1 MTLLE
6 IVILA
11 HRCRSMH
18 HYIAFDALQLLDGP
32 NAADWK
38 ALLLKHHQKLLKGAK
53 APDTKFKDF
62 KNHVLH
68 VEEGEWGGARDA
80 AMEWYGHAVDALRS
94 QKWGDAAY
102 ALGVLTHYYA
112 DPIQPFHTAQS
123 EEESTMH
130 RALEWSLVKSRDTLK
145 ALIDLRGYPV
155 VSGGPA
161 SGFVA
166 DMVLAGARYSNP
178 HYQTVI
184 DHYNLEAGV
193 KDPRA
198 GLDQRLLDIFADL
211 LAYATS
217 GVATLFQRAFAEA
230 EIVPPKTD
238 LDLPGYLAALD
249 IPIRKLTRRIEDR
262 KDRMQVEAM
271 YDELQRT
278 GKVLKT
284 LPDDDRAIRKLH
296 CEQVLRRPIAELD
309 FQALEPIGSAH
320 VPLEAHPEPVR
331 YVLKIVP
338 EPVAPS
344 TPNAESTLQTETHLF
359 EAASTV
365 VPLVTEPAI
374 DTEAPTE
381 VEEPVNFVPADA
393 VLASIEAEQ
402 AAKETSAPEAV
413 KAEPQ
418 TEEVAAEPEEEVT
431 VETDAEIEAE
441 PAATTEVQ
449 ATDDTEDKVI
459 DAAAEAPAP
468 EVAEQEAELET
479 AEAIALPKV
488 AEPVEETKTEKAVEA
503 EDEPERERLSVLSPV
518 VEAPS
523 IGPKTASRLEQVNI
537 HTIGD
542 LLEANPEET
551 ASALSVRY
559 ITKKTLTDWQDQTR
573 LMLDAP
579 GLRVLDSQI
588 LVGAGIRSAD
598 DLAKSSAKSVLEAAT
613 NFLDTPGGARVLWG
627 ADNTVGEQEVK
638 QWIDCAKSVR
648 T

>member
-11 HRCRSMH
+11 HRCRSTH
-18 HYIAFDALQLLDGP
+18 HYIAFDALQILDGP
-32 NAADWK
+32 DAANWK
-38 ALLLKHHQKLLKGAK
+38 ALLLKHHQKLLDGAK

-80 AMEWYGHAVDALRS
+80 AMEWYGKSVEALRA

-123 EEESTMH
+123 EEESAMH
-130 RALEWSLVKSRDTLK
+130 RALEWSIVKSRDTLK

-155 VSGGPA
+155 VSGGPT

-178 HYQTVI
+178 HYQTLI

-193 KDPRA
+193 KDPQA

-211 LAYATS
+211 IAYATS

-230 EIVPPKTD
+230 QVAPPETD

-249 IPIRKLTRRIEDR
+249 NPIRKLTRRIQDRHDR
-262 KDRMQVEAM
+262 KQVEAM
-271 YDELQRT
+271 YAELQKT

-284 LPDDDRAIRKLH
+284 LPADDRAIRKLH
-296 CEQVLRRPIAELD
+296 CEQVLRRPVSEID

-320 VPLEAHPEPVR
+320 VPLDTHPKPVR
-331 YVLKIVP
+331 YVLKVVP
-338 EPVAPS
+338 EPIEQKVEDP
-344 TPNAESTLQTETHLF
+344 ESEKDTQKKARTETIKPDPHLF
-359 EAASTV
+359 DAKPAKAPIAPVVEVTKERDTAEAPQSDEAAKT
-365 VPLVTEPAI
+365 PAL
-374 DTEAPTE
+374 
-381 VEEPVNFVPADA
+381 VPADA
-393 VLASIEAEQ
+393 VLASLEAEQ
-402 AAKETSAPEAV
+402 AAQEAVETKQKAENAKPEPVATKAPEKTIAPP
-413 KAEPQ
+413 KN
-418 TEEVAAEPEEEVT
+418 AAP
-431 VETDAEIEAE
+431 E
-441 PAATTEVQ
+441 PATLEEPKPVK
-449 ATDDTEDKVI
+449 EERV
-459 DAAAEAPAP
+459 
-468 EVAEQEAELET
+468 VAEQ
-479 AEAIALPKV
+479 PKV
-488 AEPVEETKTEKAVEA
+488 ESKDKPSEA
-503 EDEPERERLSVLSPV
+503 ANDDASDAASVDDKLSTNSPV
-518 VEAPS
+518 VDAPS
-523 IGPKTASRLEQVNI
+523 IGPKTASRLEAVNI

-542 LLEANPEET
+542 LLNADPEET
-551 ASALSVRY
+551 ATALSVRY

-588 LVGAGIRSAD
+588 LVGAGIRSAE
-598 DLAKSSAKSVLEAAT
+598 DLAKSSAKTVLEAAT

-627 ADNTVGEQEVK
+627 ADNTVDEKEVR

-648 T
+648 N

>member
-18 HYIAFDALQLLDGP
+18 HYIAFDALQILDGP
-32 NAADWK
+32 GAAEWK

-53 APDTKFKDF
+53 APDNKFKDF

-94 QKWGDAAY
+94 EKWGDAAY

-130 RALEWSLVKSRDTLK
+130 RALEWSLVQSRDTLK

-217 GVATLFQRAFAEA
+217 GVATLFQRTFAEA
-230 EIVPPKTD
+230 EVAPPETD

-249 IPIRKLTRRIEDR
+249 IPVRKLTRRIADR

-284 LPDDDRAIRKLH
+284 LPDDDRAIRRLH
-296 CEQVLRRPIAELD
+296 CEQVLRRPITELD

-320 VPLEAHPEPVR
+320 VPLEKHPEPVR
-331 YVLKIVP
+331 YVLKVVP
-338 EPVAPS
+338 EPIATS
-344 TPNAESTLQTETHLF
+344 TKHAGSQSRTETPDAHLF
-359 EAASTV
+359 ETSANVIPIVSEPEIEAEDAA
-365 VPLVTEPAI
+365 
-374 DTEAPTE
+374 E
-381 VEEPVNFVPADA
+381 VEEPTNFVPADA

-402 AAKETSAPEAV
+402 AAKDVVIEVEAANSPKDEITTETEAAPDTVEMTPDVAAAAPAPDPENEPVKPETVAPAATIKAAEPIKAVKKETSAE
-413 KAEPQ
+413 K
-418 TEEVAAEPEEEVT
+418 
-431 VETDAEIEAE
+431 
-441 PAATTEVQ
+441 PA
-449 ATDDTEDKVI
+449 
-459 DAAAEAPAP
+459 
-468 EVAEQEAELET
+468 
-479 AEAIALPKV
+479 
-488 AEPVEETKTEKAVEA
+488 
-503 EDEPERERLSVLSPV
+503 EPERERLSLHSSV

-537 HTIGD
+537 QTIGD
-542 LLEANPEET
+542 LLDANPEET

-573 LMLDAP
+573 LMLEAP

-588 LVGAGIRSAD
+588 LVGAGIRNAD

-627 ADNTVGEQEVK
+627 ADNTVGEREVK

>member
-18 HYIAFDALQLLDGP
+18 HYIAFDALQILDGP
-32 NAADWK
+32 GAAEWK

-80 AMEWYGHAVDALRS
+80 AMEWYGHAVEALRS
-94 QKWGDAAY
+94 KKWGDAAY

-230 EIVPPKTD
+230 KVAPPETD

-249 IPIRKLTRRIEDR
+249 IPIRKLTRRIADR
-262 KDRMQVEAM
+262 KDRLQVEAM

-284 LPDDDRAIRKLH
+284 LPDDDRAIRRLH

-320 VPLEAHPEPVR
+320 VPLEKHPEPVR
-331 YVLKIVP
+331 YVLKVVP
-338 EPVAPS
+338 EPIVPS
-344 TPNAESTLQTETHLF
+344 PKQAASTTQTEAPDSHLF
-359 EAASTV
+359 EASATV
-365 VPLVTEPAI
+365 IPIVSEPEIEAE
-374 DTEAPTE
+374 DTDA
-381 VEEPVNFVPADA
+381 VEEPANFVPADA

-402 AAKETSAPEAV
+402 AAKEVAIEVEAESV
-413 KAEPQ
+413 PKDEITIEPD
-418 TEEVAAEPEEEVT
+418 TEAAAEPAIA
-431 VETDAEIEAE
+431 AENEATAE
-441 PAATTEVQ
+441 PVE
-449 ATDDTEDKVI
+449 DTS
-459 DAAAEAPAP
+459 DAAAETPAP
-468 EVAEQEAELET
+468 EPVQ
-479 AEAIALPKV
+479 AEAKPETTAP
-488 AEPVEETKTEKAVEA
+488 AATNPAPEPVKAAKKEKSA
-503 EDEPERERLSVLSPV
+503 EKDDEVQRERLSLESSV

-523 IGPKTASRLEQVNI
+523 IGPKTASRLGQVNI

-542 LLEANPEET
+542 LLDANPEET
-551 ASALSVRY
+551 AAALSVRY
-559 ITKKTLTDWQDQTR
+559 ITKKTLADWQDQTR
-573 LMLDAP
+573 LMLEAP

-588 LVGAGIRSAD
+588 LVGAGIRNAD

-627 ADNTVGEQEVK
+627 ADNTVGEREVK

>member
-18 HYIAFDALQLLDGP
+18 HYIAFDALQILDGP
-32 NAADWK
+32 DAAEWK

-53 APDTKFKDF
+53 APDTTFKDF

-68 VEEGEWGGARDA
+68 VEEGQWGGARDA
-80 AMEWYGHAVDALRS
+80 AMEWYGKAVDALRS
-94 QKWGDAAY
+94 KKWGDAAY

-130 RALEWSLVKSRDTLK
+130 RALEWSLVQSRDTLK

-193 KDPRA
+193 KEPRA

-230 EIVPPKTD
+230 QVAPPQTD

-249 IPIRKLTRRIEDR
+249 IPIRKLTRRIADR

-284 LPDDDRAIRKLH
+284 LPDDDREIRRLH
-296 CEQVLRRPIAELD
+296 CEQVLRRPISELD

-320 VPLEAHPEPVR
+320 VPLEKHPEPVR
-331 YVLKIVP
+331 YVLKVVP
-338 EPVAPS
+338 EPVTPS
-344 TPNAESTLQTETHLF
+344 SAKPESNLQTEAPDAHLF
-359 EAASTV
+359 DSSATV
-365 VPLVTEPAI
+365 VPLVAEPAKEP
-374 DTEAPTE
+374 EA
-381 VEEPVNFVPADA
+381 EEPTNFVPADA

-402 AAKETSAPEAV
+402 AAKA
-413 KAEPQ
+413 
-418 TEEVAAEPEEEVT
+418 
-431 VETDAEIEAE
+431 
-441 PAATTEVQ
+441 AATTEVE
-449 ATDDTEDKVI
+449 ATAEPIAEATPEPEAEPEIVAEPEI
-459 DAAAEAPAP
+459 TPEPVAAETPVEAVAETTVEPPTPEAEPEAEGAETVQTVAAAPAP
-468 EVAEQEAELET
+468 E
-479 AEAIALPKV
+479 
-488 AEPVEETKTEKAVEA
+488 PVKESKTEKADANE
-503 EDEPERERLSVLSPV
+503 EEPERERLSLESPV

-542 LLEANPEET
+542 LLDANPEET
-551 ASALSVRY
+551 ATALSVRY

-573 LMLDAP
+573 LMLEAP

-588 LVGAGIRSAD
+588 LVGAGIRNAD

-627 ADNTVGEQEVK
+627 ADNTVGEREVK